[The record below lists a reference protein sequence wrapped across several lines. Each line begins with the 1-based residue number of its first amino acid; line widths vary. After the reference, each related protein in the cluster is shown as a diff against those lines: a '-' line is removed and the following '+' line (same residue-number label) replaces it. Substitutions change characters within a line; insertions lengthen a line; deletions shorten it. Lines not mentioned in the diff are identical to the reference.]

1 MLAEF
6 TQLIED
12 AIQEE
17 TQPLSD
23 EQDIVYILLFFYQ
36 CSNAF

>member
-6 TQLIED
+6 MQLIED
-12 AIQEE
+12 AIQDE

-23 EQDIVYILLFFYQ
+23 EQDIVYLFF
-36 CSNAF
+36 CFL